1 MAEPGHRVRRKRS
14 KEEGGREGR
23 AWASGHGACYHLL
36 PHWSPL
42 LSPAATFQGHWEKAL
57 YSNKQGSP
65 LSHDP
70 RAALV
75 GHIHTLRPPPSPAAR
90 HSRQPASAAP
100 STCRWGLAFHFDPHA
115 HHQAP
120 EPGEGTQAH
129 TRVMDNMGLAPR
141 FPGREGLAL
150 PESTQPKFEHQ
161 L

>member
-1 MAEPGHRVRRKRS
+1 MAPDLRLQGWTHGRARAQSEEEEKQRR
-14 KEEGGREGR
+14 GGQGREGVGFR
-23 AWASGHGACYHLL
+23 ARGVLSSPASLE
-36 PHWSPL
+36 SS
-42 LSPAATFQGHWEKAL
+42 SPAATFQGHWEKAL

-75 GHIHTLRPPPSPAAR
+75 GHTHPLRPTPPPPPAAR

-120 EPGEGTQAH
+120 EPVKAH
-129 TRVMDNMGLAPR
+129 KPTRG
-141 FPGREGLAL
+141 
-150 PESTQPKFEHQ
+150 
-161 L
+161 